1 MTSGLFAGLRGLA
14 PGLLGALLL
23 LQEGA
28 RAIAAPS
35 SYPLPP
41 SVAAAP
47 ALAAFSGPS
56 LAPSPSSPSSSFTRN
71 HDLARWCD
79 RVVTRLPRIDRKQ
92 CTGSDLKPTGAVS
105 VKRVPILSR
114 RINADKGARNPLRI
128 LLVGGIHGDELTS
141 SAVVFEWMQS
151 QAAAKRQDFHWHIVP
166 ILNPDGLLARKPSR
180 MNASGVDLNR
190 NFPTPGWHKEAPAW
204 WVQKT
209 HRDPRR
215 YPGRSPLSEPETRWL
230 HEEIERFR
238 PDLVVS
244 VHAPFGVLDFDG
256 PAPPPK
262 RFGNLRFDRVG
273 VYPGS
278 LGNYGGHYKK
288 IPVVTI
294 ELPNARAMPTAVE
307 TRRIWDDMRHWID
320 RNLPAGPLAT
330 VAGDKGA
337 QRRR

>member
-1 MTSGLFAGLRGLA
+1 MTSGVFVGLQGLAAGLLS
-14 PGLLGALLL
+14 ALLL
-23 LQEGA
+23 LLLQGGA

-35 SYPLPP
+35 S
-41 SVAAAP
+41 S
-47 ALAAFSGPS
+47 
-56 LAPSPSSPSSSFTRN
+56 PSPSVSSASPVSSFAPTSPIDH
-71 HDLARWCD
+71 HDLSRWCE
-79 RVVTRLPRIDRKQ
+79 RVTPRLPRIDQKE
-92 CTGSDLKPTGAVS
+92 CASSGLKPTGAWS

-114 RINADKGARNPLRI
+114 RITADKAVRDPLRI

-141 SAVVFEWMQS
+141 SAVVFEWMRV
-151 QAAAKRQDFHWHIVP
+151 QAMASRQDFHWHIVP
-166 ILNPDGLLARKPSR
+166 VLNPDGLLARKPSR

-204 WVQKT
+204 WIKKT
-209 HRDPRR
+209 RRDPRR

-238 PDLVVS
+238 PNLVVS

-256 PAPPPK
+256 PAQAPE
-262 RFGNLRFDRVG
+262 RFGSLRIDRVG

-294 ELPNARAMPTAVE
+294 ELANARAMPTARE
-307 TRRIWDDMRHWID
+307 TRRIWDDMQRWIVLNLSD
-320 RNLPAGPLAT
+320 RSRSSLVADKTPPLR
-330 VAGDKGA
+330 KPGA
-337 QRRR
+337 P